1 MQIIP
6 ADLQSIG
13 GRRVSESEVVHP
25 LRHANVVDDEVAIA
39 GGNDLA
45 DLVLDL
51 LEDALGGFD
60 TGRRRGADVE
70 LDLSAVNGGEEVAAD
85 HCEHHASQREH
96 QRGDHW
102 DNAPSPEQH
111 CQHPDITPAK
121 PLKPML
127 EPLVKARQPVA
138 RAGCPA
144 VVLALEQQAEFSP
157 SGQLR
162 RGRRSPSLF
171 SSFAASAASR
181 RKI

>member
-45 DLVLDL
+45 DLVLGL

-70 LDLSAVNGGEEVAAD
+70 LEHVPPKLSMGFD
-85 HCEHHASQREH
+85 
-96 QRGDHW
+96 
-102 DNAPSPEQH
+102 
-111 CQHPDITPAK
+111 
-121 PLKPML
+121 
-127 EPLVKARQPVA
+127 
-138 RAGCPA
+138 
-144 VVLALEQQAEFSP
+144 EFTGR
-157 SGQLR
+157 SG
-162 RGRRSPSLF
+162 
-171 SSFAASAASR
+171 
-181 RKI
+181 